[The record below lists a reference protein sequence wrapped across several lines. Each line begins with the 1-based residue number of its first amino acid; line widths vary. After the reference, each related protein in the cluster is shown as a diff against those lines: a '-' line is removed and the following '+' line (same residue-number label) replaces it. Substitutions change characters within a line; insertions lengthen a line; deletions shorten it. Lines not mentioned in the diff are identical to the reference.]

1 MNNNNNNNNKNL
13 FLYNNNLRQSEDL
26 PNTVLISES
35 NSSISSNKDESDKK
49 INNIRFVFYDNNHID
64 YDIDSIKTISPN
76 FFNNIM
82 KKYNNNN
89 KKNTPKKKK
98 KIEILVPNNIPKNSF
113 FDFLFLIKNGYNE
126 IEEYTTEKLIKLLML
141 SDFFQNEKININL
154 INDLIINKI
163 NSQNSF
169 DFLVY
174 SYNKL
179 NNCNNSINMEY
190 ENVYFELF
198 YKCLDKIGQ
207 DENIVIKNLNKLKSI
222 DKKLSIEIVQKTFSH
237 LIFSN
242 YVYSKN
248 NNNEN
253 FNNNNILNTENN
265 DKNYFQTTMNLNN
278 NNNNNKNNFDIDF
291 SNHILKT
298 EENPIHKIILN
309 QKNSISESSLN
320 NLIKSLFDIYN
331 TKNFFDLLTL
341 EYMKIFSSENLNELE
356 QQPNPNFQIRIS
368 IYEYE
373 NYYEEYPIDIVI
385 NNKSVFFV
393 LFYKISD
400 DSFNVCIKLSE
411 KKNIN
416 YNNKNSENNNLN
428 EDNFCFKIFSFLTIV
443 NIPNQSNDFSLLNQS
458 SLKNLC
464 NNKSMHTIFKLTNFS
479 HFIKTN
485 FYNNNNKYNLISN
498 EEDSFLLQIR
508 IKLCQI
514 YTVLT
519 NYLLKNF
526 SNFYYNEN
534 FYKISKQ
541 LLLIILKHKNLSKK
555 NENEIVLAI
564 INWINN
570 EINIKE
576 DITELFDFINWNE
589 VDDNLIFELIIRYN
603 NFIVGNDYIENMFR
617 NIFVKKFINN
627 NTNINENNFNYLVS
641 MIKNLFLAAKK
652 IDFSNVFVNMKKN
665 EKFNVLYKNNNNNSS
680 SYININ
686 SNNNLNISNNNN
698 KSSYKKNPLH
708 IHQLNLDN
716 SFHLN
721 NNNNSN
727 NNYNNINNS
736 ININNNSFILNNNG
750 NNKNNFEKTFN
761 NLSNNLKGES
771 FNFLNNLTYNN
782 INNSNHN
789 INFYDNNNNK
799 NQIKNLKNKSF
810 SNKNIFKNN
819 LNNNHSNSKKN
830 NNKNNENSFTKIN
843 KYIIN
848 NNNNNSNSNKIITNF
863 STNPNEKSQII
874 NLLIKKN
881 IEPITFKNTL
891 NLNSNKNILHKK
903 ILSHNNNNNN
913 SFIINKK
920 NDSLIKIK
928 NNSNNKNKNN
938 NSHSKKKI
946 FHTRNKSN
954 FIYQNNNSKL
964 TTNSKISETQQK
976 TIKIEE
982 ENKKVSNL
990 MKNKI
995 KNKKN
1000 NNNNNNLI
1008 INKSFNTINNNKN
1021 HINNN

>member
-1 MNNNNNNNNKNL
+1 MNNNIYNNSLKNSL
-13 FLYNNNLRQSEDL
+13 NNNLKENKLQKTSEEL
-26 PNTVLISES
+26 PKTVLITES
-35 NSSISSNKDESDKK
+35 NSSISSNNDEINSKK
-49 INNIRFVFYDNNHID
+49 INNIRFIFYDNNHID
-64 YDIDSIKTISPN
+64 YDIDSIKAISST
-76 FFNNIM
+76 FYNNII
-82 KKYNNNN
+82 KKYKNNNQ
-89 KKNTPKKKK
+89 KKKK
-98 KIEILVPNNIPKNSF
+98 KIEILIPNNIPKNSF

-141 SDFFQNEKININL
+141 SDFFQNEKINVNL

-179 NNCNNSINMEY
+179 NNYNNNNNNNNNNFEY

-207 DENIVIKNLNKLKSI
+207 DEKIVIKNINKLKTI
-222 DKKLSIEIVQKTFSH
+222 DKKLSIEIIQKTFSH

-242 YVYSKN
+242 YVYSNNIEN
-248 NNNEN
+248 NNLINEE
-253 FNNNNILNTENN
+253 NNN
-265 DKNYFQTTMNLNN
+265 NYFQTTSNN
-278 NNNNNKNNFDIDF
+278 EEIN
-291 SNHILKT
+291 NHILKT
-298 EENPIHKIILN
+298 EENPIHKIIIN
-309 QKNSISESSLN
+309 KNTISENSLN
-320 NLIKSLFDIYN
+320 NLIKSLFEIYN

-373 NYYEEYPIDIVI
+373 NYYEEYPIEIII

-411 KKNIN
+411 KKNN
-416 YNNKNSENNNLN
+416 VNNNNNNLN
-428 EDNFCFKIFSFLTIV
+428 EENFCFKIFSFLTIV

-458 SLKNLC
+458 TLKNLC

-485 FYNNNNKYNLISN
+485 FYNNNNNNFNNNNNNNNILLSN

-526 SNFYYNEN
+526 NNLYFNEN

-541 LLLIILKHKNLSKK
+541 LLLILLKHKNLSKR

-576 DITELFDFINWNE
+576 DVTELFDFINWNE
-589 VDDNLIFELIIRYN
+589 VDDNLIFELVIKYN
-603 NFIVGNDYIENMFR
+603 NFIIGNDYIENMFK
-617 NIFVKKFINN
+617 NIFIKKFNN
-627 NTNINENNFNYLVS
+627 NNNNINDNNNIYFANF
-641 MIKNLFLAAKK
+641 IKNFFLAAKK

-665 EKFNVLYKNNNNNSS
+665 EKFNFLYKNNNNSFVNL
-680 SYININ
+680 N
-686 SNNNLNISNNNN
+686 SNNNLNFNNNNN
-698 KSSYKKNPLH
+698 KSSYKKNPLN
-708 IHQLNLDN
+708 IHQLNFDN
-716 SFHLN
+716 SFHIN

-736 ININNNSFILNNNG
+736 ININNNSFILNNN

-782 INNSNHN
+782 YNSNINNNNSINN
-789 INFYDNNNNK
+789 NNNSINNNNFYDNNNNK
-799 NQIKNLKNKSF
+799 NRINNLKKKSF

-819 LNNNHSNSKKN
+819 LNTNSKKN
-830 NNKNNENSFTKIN
+830 NNNNKNENSFTKIN
-843 KYIIN
+843 KFIIN
-848 NNNNNSNSNKIITNF
+848 NNNNNNCNSNKLISQN
-863 STNPNEKSQII
+863 SNEKSQII

-891 NLNSNKNILHKK
+891 NLNSNKNLFHKK
-903 ILSHNNNNNN
+903 INSNNN
-913 SFIINKK
+913 NKK

-928 NNSNNKNKNN
+928 NNSKNKNK
-938 NSHSKKKI
+938 I
-946 FHTRNKSN
+946 IHTRNKSN
-954 FIYQNNNSKL
+954 LINNNNNSRNLNNTK
-964 TTNSKISETQQK
+964 NSF
-976 TIKIEE
+976 KIEDE
-982 ENKKVSNL
+982 KKTFSNFI
-990 MKNKI
+990 KNKH
-995 KNKKN
+995 KKN
-1000 NNNNNNLI
+1000 NNNFL
-1008 INKSFNTINNNKN
+1008 INKSFNAINNNKN
-1021 HINNN
+1021 YINNN

>member
-1 MNNNNNNNNKNL
+1 MNNNIYNNSLKNSL
-13 FLYNNNLRQSEDL
+13 NNNLKENKLQKTSEEL
-26 PNTVLISES
+26 PKTVLITES
-35 NSSISSNKDESDKK
+35 NSSISSNNDEINSKK
-49 INNIRFVFYDNNHID
+49 INNIRFIFYDNNHID
-64 YDIDSIKTISPN
+64 YDIDSIKAISST
-76 FFNNIM
+76 FYNNII
-82 KKYNNNN
+82 KKYKNNNQ
-89 KKNTPKKKK
+89 KKKK
-98 KIEILVPNNIPKNSF
+98 KIEILIPNNIPKNSF

-141 SDFFQNEKININL
+141 SDFFQNEKINVNL

-179 NNCNNSINMEY
+179 NNYNNNNNNNNFEY

-207 DENIVIKNLNKLKSI
+207 DEKIVIKNLNKLKTI

-242 YVYSKN
+242 YVYS
-248 NNNEN
+248 NNEN
-253 FNNNNILNTENN
+253 SNKNILSEENNN
-265 DKNYFQTTMNLNN
+265 NYFQTTSNN
-278 NNNNNKNNFDIDF
+278 NNNEE
-291 SNHILKT
+291 ILKT
-298 EENPIHKIILN
+298 EENPIHKIIIN
-309 QKNSISESSLN
+309 NNKNTISENSLN

-373 NYYEEYPIDIVI
+373 NYYEEYPIDIII

-400 DSFNVCIKLSE
+400 DSFNVCIKLSD
-411 KKNIN
+411 KKNN
-416 YNNKNSENNNLN
+416 NNNKNDFN
-428 EDNFCFKIFSFLTIV
+428 EENFCFKIFSFLTIV

-458 SLKNLC
+458 TLKNLC

-485 FYNNNNKYNLISN
+485 FYNNNNNNNLNNNNNNNILN

-526 SNFYYNEN
+526 NNLYFNEN

-541 LLLIILKHKNLSKK
+541 LLIIILKHKNLSKR

-576 DITELFDFINWNE
+576 DVTELFDFINWNE
-589 VDDNLIFELIIRYN
+589 VDDNLIFELVIKYN
-603 NFIVGNDYIENMFR
+603 NFIIGNDYIENMFK
-617 NIFVKKFINN
+617 NIFIQKFNKNNININDNN
-627 NTNINENNFNYLVS
+627 NVYFANL
-641 MIKNLFLAAKK
+641 IKNFFLAAKK

-665 EKFNVLYKNNNNNSS
+665 EKFNFLYKNNNNSF
-680 SYININ
+680 INLN
-686 SNNNLNISNNNN
+686 SNNNLNINNNNNNN
-698 KSSYKKNPLH
+698 KSSYKKNPLN
-708 IHQLNLDN
+708 IHQLNFDN

-736 ININNNSFILNNNG
+736 ININNNSFILNNNNNN

-782 INNSNHN
+782 YSINNNN
-789 INFYDNNNNK
+789 NNNFYDNNNNNNNNK
-799 NQIKNLKNKSF
+799 NRINNLKKKSF

-819 LNNNHSNSKKN
+819 LNNNNSKKN
-830 NNKNNENSFTKIN
+830 NNKNENSFTKIN
-843 KYIIN
+843 KFIIN
-848 NNNNNSNSNKIITNF
+848 NNNNNSNKINTNF
-863 STNPNEKSQII
+863 SSNSNEKSQII

-891 NLNSNKNILHKK
+891 NLNSNKNFFHEK
-903 ILSHNNNNNN
+903 INNNNNN
-913 SFIINKK
+913 NKK

-928 NNSNNKNKNN
+928 NNSKNK
-938 NSHSKKKI
+938 KI
-946 FHTRNKSN
+946 IHTRNKSN
-954 FIYQNNNSKL
+954 HIFNNNSKSNN
-964 TTNSKISETQQK
+964 TKNS
-976 TIKIEE
+976 IKIEDE
-982 ENKKVSNL
+982 KKTFSNL
-990 MKNKI
+990 MKNKH
-995 KNKKN
+995 KKN
-1000 NNNNNNLI
+1000 NNFI
-1008 INKSFNTINNNKN
+1008 INKSFNAINNNKN
-1021 HINNN
+1021 YINNN

>member
-1 MNNNNNNNNKNL
+1 MNNNNI
-13 FLYNNNLRQSEDL
+13 YNNSYKNSLSNKLQKTSEEL
-26 PNTVLISES
+26 PKTVLITES
-35 NSSISSNKDESDKK
+35 NSSISSNNDESSSKK
-49 INNIRFVFYDNNHID
+49 INNIRFIFYDNNHID
-64 YDIDSIKTISPN
+64 YDIDSIKTISSN
-76 FFNNIM
+76 FYNNII
-82 KKYNNNN
+82 KKY
-89 KKNTPKKKK
+89 KKNSQKKKK
-98 KIEILVPNNIPKNSF
+98 KLEILIPNNIPKNSF

-141 SDFFQNEKININL
+141 SDFFQNEKINVNL

-179 NNCNNSINMEY
+179 NNYNNNNNNNNNFEY

-207 DENIVIKNLNKLKSI
+207 DEKIVIKNLNKLKTI

-242 YVYSKN
+242 YVYS
-248 NNNEN
+248 NNEN
-253 FNNNNILNTENN
+253 SNKNILTEENNN
-265 DKNYFQTTMNLNN
+265 NYFQTTSNN
-278 NNNNNKNNFDIDF
+278 NNNEE
-291 SNHILKT
+291 ILKT
-298 EENPIHKIILN
+298 EENPIHKIIIN
-309 QKNSISESSLN
+309 NNKNTISENSLN

-373 NYYEEYPIDIVI
+373 NYYEEYPIDIII

-400 DSFNVCIKLSE
+400 DSFNVCIKLSD
-411 KKNIN
+411 KKNN
-416 YNNKNSENNNLN
+416 NNNKNDFN
-428 EDNFCFKIFSFLTIV
+428 EENFCFKIFSFLTIV

-458 SLKNLC
+458 TLKNLC

-485 FYNNNNKYNLISN
+485 FYNNNNNNLYNNNNNNNILN

-526 SNFYYNEN
+526 NNLYFNEN

-541 LLLIILKHKNLSKK
+541 LLIIILKHKNLSKR

-576 DITELFDFINWNE
+576 DVTELFDFINWNE
-589 VDDNLIFELIIRYN
+589 IDDNLIFELVIKYN
-603 NFIVGNDYIENMFR
+603 NFIIGNDYIENMFK
-617 NIFVKKFINN
+617 NIFIQKFNKNNININDNN
-627 NTNINENNFNYLVS
+627 NVYFANL
-641 MIKNLFLAAKK
+641 IKNFFLAAKK

-665 EKFNVLYKNNNNNSS
+665 EKFNFLYKNNNNSF
-680 SYININ
+680 INLN
-686 SNNNLNISNNNN
+686 SNNNLNINNNNNNN
-698 KSSYKKNPLH
+698 KSSYKKNPLN
-708 IHQLNLDN
+708 IHQLNFDN

-736 ININNNSFILNNNG
+736 ININNNSFILNNNNNN

-782 INNSNHN
+782 YSINNNN
-789 INFYDNNNNK
+789 NNNFYDNNNNNNNNK
-799 NQIKNLKNKSF
+799 NRINNLKKKSF

-819 LNNNHSNSKKN
+819 LNNNNSKKI
-830 NNKNNENSFTKIN
+830 NNKNENSFTKIN
-843 KYIIN
+843 KFIIN
-848 NNNNNSNSNKIITNF
+848 NNNNNNSNNNKIITNF
-863 STNPNEKSQII
+863 SSNSNEKSQII

-891 NLNSNKNILHKK
+891 NLNSNKNYFHKK
-903 ILSHNNNNNN
+903 INNNNN
-913 SFIINKK
+913 NKK

-928 NNSNNKNKNN
+928 NNSKNKKN
-938 NSHSKKKI
+938 I
-946 FHTRNKSN
+946 HTRNKSN
-954 FIYQNNNSKL
+954 QIYNNNSKSNN
-964 TTNSKISETQQK
+964 TKNS
-976 TIKIEE
+976 IKIEDE
-982 ENKKVSNL
+982 KKTFSNL
-990 MKNKI
+990 MKNKH
-995 KNKKN
+995 KKN
-1000 NNNNNNLI
+1000 NNNFI
-1008 INKSFNTINNNKN
+1008 INKSFNAINNNKN
-1021 HINNN
+1021 YINNN